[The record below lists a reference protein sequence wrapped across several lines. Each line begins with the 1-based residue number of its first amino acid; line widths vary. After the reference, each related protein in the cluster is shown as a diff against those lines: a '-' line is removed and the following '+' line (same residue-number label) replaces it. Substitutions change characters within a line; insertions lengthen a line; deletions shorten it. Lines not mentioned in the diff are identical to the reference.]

1 MWDILFDKLY
11 TEEDQVLGCNCEP
24 FEEDTR
30 PRELSR
36 DVDVNNSC
44 LVSSCMDIQA
54 VIGTVKITKA

>member
-44 LVSSCMDIQA
+44 LVSSCMDI
-54 VIGTVKITKA
+54 